1 MCAKSLVTL
10 REIMV
15 STGDNKP
22 ETVAAAEKKANL
34 LLTRARGGVDKFAD
48 LARQYSD
55 DASATDDGLLPPFE
69 RGKLNKAIED
79 VVFKHEKGYVTDLI
93 QIRGIGFEFF
103 KVEDH
108 TAEGQASLDDVK
120 GQINNI
126 LTRPIADPEAP
137 RVSDD
142 AAPERFPAG
151 QAGLHRYAPRR
162 VKTPH
167 GKTPRS

>member
-1 MCAKSLVTL
+1 MRQESVTL
-10 REIMV
+10 RLILV
-15 STGDNKP
+15 STGDGKP
-22 ETVAAAEKKANL
+22 DTVATAEKKANL
-34 LLTRARGGVDKFAD
+34 LLTRARGGVDKFTD

-69 RGKLNKAIED
+69 KGKLNKAIED

-108 TAEGQASLDDVK
+108 TSERAGPMDDVK

-126 LTRPIADPEAP
+126 LTARPIAGSEVAHL
-137 RVSDD
+137 SDD
-142 AAPERFPAG
+142 ASPERIPPG
-151 QAGLHRYAPRR
+151 QGGLHRYGRR
-162 VKTPH
+162 A
-167 GKTPRS
+167 G